1 MADVRE
7 GDGVLSFLPEQV
19 KRQFDFLQDIPK
31 HPSDVSEIPKEM
43 LATVSRDPRL
53 WFYSDWGQRCDR
65 A

>member
-1 MADVRE
+1 VRE